1 MTLAVRIAAL
11 LAAGLLAVGCGGS
24 EEEARPAAAKPRA
37 PQLFAYD
44 ATKPLAFQ
52 DRGRVNGADPIAVHD
67 VSFASGGRR
76 VDAFLALPPAGGP
89 RPAAIYVHGAGGER
103 SQLLAQALWLAGR
116 GAVTLALT
124 APSTQAGAPETDPR
138 AALRQQRDLVARD
151 VIAVR
156 RAVDLLRA
164 RDDVDPARIGFVGWS
179 AGARTGAIAAGV
191 EPRLRALVLMSAGA
205 APVSEYA
212 AQAPAEL
219 KADVT
224 RILGQADPLRL
235 VRNARPGSILLQN
248 GERDEVV
255 PRKALEALAAA
266 VPEPDVRWYDT
277 DHALDAPAFR
287 DQLDWLSARLGLRG
301 RAVGGARTSP

>member
-1 MTLAVRIAAL
+1 L
-11 LAAGLLAVGCGGS
+11 LAAGLLAAGCGGS
-24 EEEARPAAAKPRA
+24 GEDPRPAAAKPRA

-44 ATKPLAFQ
+44 ARKPLAFQ
-52 DRGRVNGADPIAVHD
+52 DRGRVNNAYPVAVHD
-67 VSFASGGRR
+67 VSFAGGGRR
-76 VDAFLALPPAGGP
+76 VDAYLALPPAGRP
-89 RPAAIYVHGAGGER
+89 RPAVIYVHGAGGER

-124 APSTQAGAPETDPR
+124 APSTQAGAPEAEPR
-138 AALRQQRDLVARD
+138 AALRQQRDLVVRD
-151 VIAVR
+151 VVAVR
-156 RAVDLLRA
+156 RAVDLLLA
-164 RDDVDPARIGFVGWS
+164 REDVDPRRIGFVGWS

-212 AQAPAEL
+212 ARAPAEL
-219 KADVT
+219 KAEVT

-235 VRNARPGSILLQN
+235 VRTARPGSLLLQN

-255 PRKALEALAAA
+255 PRPALEALAAA
-266 VPEPDVRWYDT
+266 APKPDVRWYDA

-301 RAVGGARTSP
+301 RAVAGARTGP

>member
-1 MTLAVRIAAL
+1 VRRVVRIAAL
-11 LAAGLLAVGCGGS
+11 LAVGLLAVGCGGS
-24 EEEARPAAAKPRA
+24 GDDARPAAATPRA

-52 DRGRVNGADPIAVHD
+52 DRGRVNGAYPVAVHD
-67 VSFASGGRR
+67 VSFASDGGR
-76 VDAFLALPPAGGP
+76 VDAYLALPPAGAP

-124 APSTQAGAPETDPR
+124 APSTQAGAPEPDPS
-138 AALRQQRDLVARD
+138 AALRQQRDLAARD
-151 VIAVR
+151 VVAVR
-156 RAVDLLRA
+156 RAVDLLLA
-164 RDDVDPARIGFVGWS
+164 RDDVDHERIGFVGWS

-205 APVSEYA
+205 SPVSEYA

-235 VRNARPGSILLQN
+235 VRRARPGSILLQN

-255 PRKALEALAAA
+255 PRPALEALAAA
-266 VPEPDVRWYDT
+266 APQADVRWYDA

-301 RAVGGARTSP
+301 RQVAGARTGP

>member
-1 MTLAVRIAAL
+1 MTRVVRAAAA

-24 EEEARPAAAKPRA
+24 EDDARPAAAEPRA
-37 PQLFAYD
+37 PQLFGYD

-52 DRGRVNGADPIAVHD
+52 DRGRVNEAYPVAVHD

-76 VDAFLALPPAGGP
+76 VEAYLALPPAGRP

-116 GAVTLALT
+116 GAITLALT
-124 APSTQAGAPETDPR
+124 APSTRPGAQESDPR

-151 VIAVR
+151 VVAVR
-156 RAVDLLRA
+156 RAVDLLVA
-164 RDDVDPARIGFVGWS
+164 RDDVDQERIGFVGWS

-212 AQAPAEL
+212 AQAPAGL
-219 KADVT
+219 KAEVT

-235 VRNARPGSILLQN
+235 VRRARPGSILLQN

-255 PRKALEALAAA
+255 PRQALEALAAA
-266 VPEPDVRWYDT
+266 APKADVRWYDA

-287 DQLDWLSARLGLRG
+287 DQLDWLSGRLGLRG
-301 RAVGGARTSP
+301 RRVAGARAGP